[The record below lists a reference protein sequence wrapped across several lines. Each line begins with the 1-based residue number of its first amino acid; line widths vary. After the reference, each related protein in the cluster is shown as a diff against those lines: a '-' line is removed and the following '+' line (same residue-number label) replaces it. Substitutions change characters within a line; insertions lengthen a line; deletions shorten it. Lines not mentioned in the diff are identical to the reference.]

1 MDEIQLSGYQDSKQ
15 LMAQRYNRG
24 GKSLFIIAL
33 PLHLISTHMPVPDP
47 DQPFEGNRRV
57 DTKHAADFARYWRT
71 NVRWATPPLLLD
83 TLYPLAH
90 GFEPQTKV
98 AGVEFGIAHLPHDS
112 ATELQILDGQHRIL
126 GWTIAARDI
135 SAELKKA
142 REGLLL
148 AKENGDSISI
158 QNAERKVA
166 ELVAQQK
173 RLRDEYV
180 TVEILEGVSLADHKQ
195 YFHDI
200 ATNAKGITK
209 SLTAS
214 FDRRKMENRVA
225 VEAASTVPLL
235 KGRVDFEKTNAV
247 GQSPYLISGK
257 NLVDIV
263 KALAVGP
270 GAQFTP
276 RKEKEINEVG
286 LTKITGDFFAL
297 LTDCFPD
304 LAEVRDDDESPAEL
318 RSDSMLGS
326 PTILRML
333 AGTYFGVAIDSTDPK
348 HLSTIPVGQEKVRIL
363 FKQLEPWMGLPLA
376 QEWFDTGFFPE
387 RTSRAPLSN
396 TQTLKGMTELLTG
409 WAQSGRV
416 FV

>member
-1 MDEIQLSGYQDSKQ
+1 MDEIQLSGYEDTKK

-33 PLHLISTHMPVPDP
+33 PLHLIGTHMPVPDP
-47 DQPFEGNRRV
+47 NEPFEGNRRV
-57 DTKHAADFARYWRT
+57 DVKHATDFARYWRT
-71 NVRWATPPLLLD
+71 NTRWATPPLLLD
-83 TLYPLAH
+83 TTYPLAH
-90 GFEPQTKV
+90 DFETMQKV
-98 AGVEFGIAHLPHDS
+98 AGVEFGIANLPHNS
-112 ATELQILDGQHRIL
+112 AAELQILDGQHRIL

-135 SAELKKA
+135 STELKRA
-142 REGLLL
+142 RE
-148 AKENGDSISI
+148 AAMTARENGNPISI
-158 QNAERKVA
+158 QVAETKVA
-166 ELVAQQK
+166 ELMDQQK

-225 VEAASTVPLL
+225 VEAASIVPLL
-235 KGRVDFEKTNAV
+235 KGRVDFEKTNAT
-247 GQSPYLISGK
+247 GQSPYLVSGK

-304 LAEVRDDDESPAEL
+304 LAAVRDDDETPAGL
-318 RSDSMLGS
+318 RGDSMLGS

-333 AGTYFGVAIDSTDPK
+333 AGTYFGVAIDASDPR
-348 HLSTIPVGQEKVRIL
+348 HLSTRPHGVVKGRVL
-363 FKQLEPWMGLPLA
+363 FKQLAPWMALPLA
-376 QEWFDTGFFPE
+376 EEWFATGYFPE

-396 TQTLKGMTELLTG
+396 TQTLKGMTELLTE
-409 WAQSGRV
+409 WAESGQV
-416 FV
+416 FG

>member
-1 MDEIQLSGYQDSKQ
+1 MDEIQLSGYEDSKQ

-24 GKSLFIIAL
+24 GKSLFVIAL
-33 PLHLISTHMPVPDP
+33 PLHLIATHMPVPDP
-47 DQPFEGNRRV
+47 EQPFEGNRRV
-57 DTKHAADFARYWRT
+57 DVKHATDFARYWRVNT
-71 NVRWATPPLLLD
+71 RWATPPLLLD
-83 TLYPLAH
+83 TTYPLAH
-90 GFEPQTKV
+90 EFEAKTKV
-98 AGVEFGIAHLPHDS
+98 AGVEFGIANLPHNS
-112 ATELQILDGQHRIL
+112 AAELQILDGQHRIL

-135 SAELKKA
+135 SVELRKA
-142 REGLLL
+142 RESLLS
-148 AKENGDSISI
+148 AKENEDPISI
-158 QNAERKVA
+158 QVAEAKVA
-166 ELVAQQK
+166 DLAGQQK

-225 VEAASTVPLL
+225 VEASSIVPLL

-247 GQSPYLISGK
+247 GQSLNLISGK

-297 LTDCFPD
+297 LTDSFPD
-304 LAEVRDDDESPAEL
+304 LAAVRDDDVTPAEL

-333 AGTYFGVAIDSTDPK
+333 AGAYFVVAIDSTDPR
-348 HLSTIPVGQEKVRIL
+348 HLTTIPAGQAKVRML
-363 FKQLEPWMGLPLA
+363 FKQLAPFMELPLA

-396 TQTLKGMTELLTG
+396 TQTLKGMTELLTR
-409 WAQSGRV
+409 WAQSGSV

>member
-1 MDEIQLSGYQDSKQ
+1 MDEIQLSGYEDSKQ

-24 GKSLFIIAL
+24 GKSLFVIAL
-33 PLHLISTHMPVPDP
+33 PLHLIATHMPIPDP
-47 DQPFEGNRRV
+47 EQPFEGNRRV
-57 DTKHAADFARYWRT
+57 DLKHATDFARYWRA
-71 NVRWATPPLLLD
+71 NSRWATPPLLLD
-83 TLYPLAH
+83 TTYPLAH
-90 GFEPQTKV
+90 DFEARLKV
-98 AGVEFGIAHLPHDS
+98 AGVEFGVAHLPHNS
-112 ATELQILDGQHRIL
+112 AAELQILDGQHRIL

-135 SAELKKA
+135 SLELKKA
-142 REGLLL
+142 REGLLS
-148 AKENGDSISI
+148 AKENEDPISI
-158 QNAERKVA
+158 QVAEAKVA
-166 ELVAQQK
+166 DLAGQQK

-225 VEAASTVPLL
+225 VEASSIVPLL

-247 GQSPYLISGK
+247 GQSPNLISGK

-297 LTDCFPD
+297 LTDSFPD
-304 LAEVRDDDESPAEL
+304 LAAVRDDDVTPAEL

-326 PTILRML
+326 PTIVRML
-333 AGTYFGVAIDSTDPK
+333 AGAYFGVAIDSTDPR
-348 HLSTIPVGQEKVRIL
+348 HLTTIPAGQAKVRIL
-363 FKQLEPWMGLPLA
+363 FKQLAPFMELPLA

-396 TQTLKGMTELLTG
+396 TQTLKGMTELLTR
-409 WAQSGRV
+409 WAQSGSV